1 MIGVSEVPGVVH
13 APRKPPL
20 VLASGSPRRR
30 ELLLGLDL
38 QFRIVPAEIDET
50 PESGEGAAQMVAR
63 LSAAKAQAVSARF
76 PDALVVAA
84 DTIVVVDGEML
95 AKPRD
100 DAENLGFLKRLSA
113 RTHEVLTGH
122 TLRLDERTLSRVVRT
137 EVEFRELAADE
148 MRRYVESGEGRD
160 KAGGYAIQG
169 RGAALVP
176 RIEGCYFN
184 VVGLSLATVVELAQE
199 LGVSLV

>member
-1 MIGVSEVPGVVH
+1 M
-13 APRKPPL
+13 
-20 VLASGSPRRR
+20 LASGSPRRR

-38 QFRIVPAEIDET
+38 QFRIEPAEIDET
-50 PESGEGAAQMVAR
+50 PERGEGAPEMVHR
-63 LSAAKAQAVSARF
+63 LSTAKARVVAARF

-84 DTIVVVDGEML
+84 DTTVVLGGEML

-100 DAENLGFLKRLSA
+100 EAENLSFLKRLSA
-113 RTHEVLTGH
+113 RRHEVLTGH
-122 TLRLDERTLSRVVRT
+122 ALSLNGRAVSRVVRT
-137 EVEFRELAADE
+137 EVEFRPLTADA

-176 RIEGCYFN
+176 WIEGCYFN
-184 VVGLSLATVVELAQE
+184 VVGLSLAAVVELAEE
-199 LGVSLV
+199 LGVALV